1 MTTLR
6 HVQLISQ
13 PRVCFFQALFS
24 LLGNVGQNLN
34 RASPLQVKG
43 SGHQARPIVPFGK
56 VHVRDRVFLIQQA

>member
-6 HVQLISQ
+6 HVPLISQ

-43 SGHQARPIVPFGK
+43 SGHQAHCSLWQGTR
-56 VHVRDRVFLIQQA
+56 